1 MNTKQKA
8 ELLAIAKMAESISF
22 QAGTRI
28 GGRGCDNWL
37 TEQADELAAR
47 AQALIADADPEP
59 QVDVAAL
66 RALSS
71 SLYQGGHKDIADV
84 IAEAL
89 FGDDT

>member
-1 MNTKQKA
+1 MKNA
-8 ELLAIAKMAESISF
+8 EV
-22 QAGTRI
+22 GTRI

-47 AQALIADADPEP
+47 VQALVDAEP